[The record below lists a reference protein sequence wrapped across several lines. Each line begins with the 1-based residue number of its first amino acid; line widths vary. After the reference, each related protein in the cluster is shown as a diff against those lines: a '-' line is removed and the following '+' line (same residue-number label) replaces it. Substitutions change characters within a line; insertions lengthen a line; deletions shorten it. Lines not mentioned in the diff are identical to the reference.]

1 MEIPELRKGQT
12 VRFAKP
18 LEFIDTR
25 GRYKETEFTVL
36 HAWDLR
42 FLAAKRQ
49 VMVRILP
56 VFFRLYEYEITEP
69 NSIPAIPSP
78 PPMMSEAAQ
87 GQVRRGP
94 APLPSIPSAEEPTQ
108 KQAPAQLSLF

>member
-1 MEIPELRKGQT
+1 MDVPELRKGQT
-12 VRFAKP
+12 VTFAHP
-18 LEFIDTR
+18 LDFIDAK
-25 GRYKETEFTVL
+25 GQRYKETTFTVL

-42 FLAAKRQ
+42 FLAAKRK

-69 NSIPAIPSP
+69 IPVIPSP
-78 PPMMSEAAQ
+78 PPMMSETAQ

-94 APLPSIPSAEEPTQ
+94 APLPSIPSAEDSTQ